1 MILNGNQ
8 RGHGRQLALHLMNAS
23 DNEHVTLHEL
33 RGFLADDL
41 IGAFQEAEAI
51 SSGTKCQQYLFSLS
65 LNPPQSQTVPVEV
78 FEQTIAEIE
87 RRLGLSGQPRA
98 IVFHEKKG
106 RRHAHC
112 VWSRIDAVQMKAI
125 NLAHTKYRLRDMSRE
140 FYIEHGWDMPAGLR
154 NPEDRDPLNYELA
167 EASQSKRVKRDPR
180 ELKALFAQCWEIS
193 DSKAA
198 FAAALRDHGFI
209 LARGSRRGF
218 VAVDTR
224 GEIYSLSRWCGVKT
238 KDLRAR
244 LGDQN
249 DLPTVQDA
257 IKLWNAKVLYNG
269 RPSTADEAVLKAR
282 RDFEAQLSE
291 LVSRQRK
298 ERAHLEEA
306 LEARWFE
313 HTNASQKRLPNGLK
327 ATWAKLTGQ
336 YQNIVDDIVRDTEK
350 FARGLQSEREVLI
363 RRHLTERRALERDW
377 QACQDQS
384 ALWQAFEAAARDDGL
399 SADPR
404 QYLVLPPDNLPPF
417 TREELLE
424 QPDLILD
431 HISERQARFTQT
443 DILCALSDQIDDPA
457 QLRFAAD
464 LVLRSEKLIRLEH
477 DDGETRYTTR
487 DFQAAENHLVGL
499 ATAMADAKGFRVSK
513 PHIDRAIHRQNK
525 DLQKSVGAELSDEQI
540 AAIRHVLK
548 SDQLS
553 AVVGLAGAGKSTLL
567 SVAREAWE
575 AQGYKVYGAALAGK
589 AADGLQS
596 ASGIESRTLA
606 SLEASWKAGY
616 EPIERG
622 SILVIDEVGMVGT
635 RQLARVTAEIQKRG
649 CKLVLVGDPDQLQP
663 IEAGT
668 PFRDSLSHI
677 DAAALTEIRRHKV
690 DWQKQASVSLARGDT
705 NVALAAYSDHG
716 KVRAD
721 HDSRDAAIAALAEDY
736 WVHRTLHGETTS
748 RLALAHRRRDVF
760 KINQSI
766 RALRKSEGELLD
778 EVLFDTET
786 GPRAFAAGD
795 RIVLTRNNSVLDVRN
810 GMLGTVEHVDA
821 AQITIHLDAADG
833 SLARQIK
840 LSPSD
845 YPAIDHGYA
854 TTIHKAQGA
863 TVDQA
868 FVLGSRTMD
877 HHLAY
882 VAMTRHKSD
891 MSFYASNEDLPKFC
905 RNMMHSVP
913 DERRELLPRYHR

>member
-1 MILNGNQ
+1 
-8 RGHGRQLALHLMNAS
+8 MNAS

-41 IGAFQEAEAI
+41 LGAFQEAEAI
-51 SSGTKCQQYLFSLS
+51 SSGTKCRQYLFSLS
-65 LNPPQSQTVPVEV
+65 LNPPQPETVPIEV
-78 FEQTIAEIE
+78 FERAIAEIE

-98 IVFHEKKG
+98 IVFHEKNG

-112 VWSRIDAVQMKAI
+112 VWSRIDAAQMKAI
-125 NLAHTKYRLRDMSRE
+125 NLAHTKYRLRDMSRDL
-140 FYIEHGWDMPAGLR
+140 YMEHGWDMPAGLR
-154 NPEDRDPLNYELA
+154 NPEDRDPLNYGLT

-180 ELKALFAQCWEIS
+180 ELKALFAQSWEIS
-193 DSKAA
+193 DSKEA
-198 FAAALRDHGFI
+198 FAAALRDHGFV

-218 VAVDTR
+218 VAIDAR
-224 GEIYSLSRWCGVKT
+224 GEVYSLSRWCGVKT

-249 DLPTVQDA
+249 DLPNVQDA
-257 IKLWNAKVLYNG
+257 IEFWNAQVLNNG
-269 RPSTADEAVLKAR
+269 QTSIADEAIPKAR
-282 RDFEAQLSE
+282 RDFETQLSE

-298 ERAHLEEA
+298 ERTDLEEA
-306 LEARWFE
+306 LETRRLD
-313 HTNASQKRLPNGLK
+313 HTKATQKRLPNGLK

-336 YQNIVDDIVRDTEK
+336 YQIVVDDIARDAEML
-350 FARGLQSEREVLI
+350 ARTQQSEREVLI
-363 RRHLTERRALERDW
+363 RSHLAERRSLEREW
-377 QACQDQS
+377 QARQDHNV
-384 ALWQAFEAAARDDGL
+384 LWQEFEAVAHDGSL
-399 SADPR
+399 SVDPR
-404 QYLVLPPDNLPPF
+404 QFLVLPSDNLPPF
-417 TREELLE
+417 TREKLLD

-431 HISERQARFTQT
+431 HISERQAQFTQT
-443 DILCALSDQIDDPA
+443 DILRALSGQIDDPV
-457 QLRFAAD
+457 QLRFVAD
-464 LVLRSEKLIRLEH
+464 LALRSDKLVALVS
-477 DDGETRYTTR
+477 DDGEIRYTTR

-525 DLQKSVGAELSDEQI
+525 ALRKSVDAELSDEQI

-548 SDQLS
+548 PSQLS

-567 SVAREAWE
+567 SVAREAWQL
-575 AQGYKVYGAALAGK
+575 QGYKVYGAALAGK

-606 SLEASWKAGY
+606 SLETSWKAGY

-635 RQLARVTAEIQKRG
+635 RQLARVTTELQKRD

-668 PFRDSLSHI
+668 PFRDLLSHI
-677 DAAALTEIRRHKV
+677 DAAKLTEIRRQQS

-705 NVALAAYSDHG
+705 NAAFAGYSEHG
-716 KVRAD
+716 RVQMD
-721 HDSRDAAIAALAEDY
+721 YDNQDAAIAALAEDY
-736 WVHRTLHGETTS
+736 WVHRTINEDSSS

-766 RALRKSEGELLD
+766 RALRKSEGEL
-778 EVLFDTET
+778 ENEILFDTET

-795 RIVLTRNNSVLDVRN
+795 RIVLTRNNAVLDVRN
-810 GMLGTVEHVDA
+810 GMLGTVEHVDE

-833 SLARQIK
+833 SLARQVK

-854 TTIHKAQGA
+854 TTIHKSQGA

-877 HHLAY
+877 QHLAY
-882 VAMTRHKSD
+882 VAMTRHKAD
-891 MSFYASNEDLPKFC
+891 MSFYASKEDLPKFC
-905 RNMMHSVP
+905 RQVSQT
-913 DERRELLPRYHR
+913 DLDDRREQLPRYRR